1 VETTATPSTS
11 DKTPDS
17 GLYTHDQCGGAS
29 GVWTLELRC
38 HTGRSG
44 ASGCVVVRRGESCAA
59 MTRPATWRE
68 SVFWP
73 IAGGFVVAARA
84 FWRFSSTLVYWVRW
98 GASWYM
104 VLCRSH
110 TFFYVY

>member
-17 GLYTHDQCGGAS
+17 GFSTHDQCGGAS

-44 ASGCVVVRRGESCAA
+44 ASGCVMVRRGESCAA
-59 MTRPATWRE
+59 MTRPATWRAR
-68 SVFWP
+68 VFRP
-73 IAGGFVVAARA
+73 VTGGMAVAVCGC
-84 FWRFSSTLVYWVRW
+84 WRFGETPVGRVRW
-98 GASWYM
+98 GALWR
-104 VLCRSH
+104 VEVRPEPP
-110 TFFYVY
+110 